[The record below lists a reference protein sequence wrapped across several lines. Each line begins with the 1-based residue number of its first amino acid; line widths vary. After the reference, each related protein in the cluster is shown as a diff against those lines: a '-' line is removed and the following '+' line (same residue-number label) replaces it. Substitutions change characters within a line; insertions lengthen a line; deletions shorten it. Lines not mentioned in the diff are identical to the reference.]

1 MPKIMVFIFA
11 LLLEKLAEEIPTSAP
26 RSKGKKRR
34 SVSPVKILP
43 STQEIKNA
51 ASKAFSNVKNS
62 MLGLHIVLKRHG
74 RVMWKTRLEMKIKKK
89 RKTLI

>member
-34 SVSPVKILP
+34 SASPVKILP
-43 STQEIKNA
+43 STQEI
-51 ASKAFSNVKNS
+51 
-62 MLGLHIVLKRHG
+62 
-74 RVMWKTRLEMKIKKK
+74 MWKTRLEMKIKKK